1 MISNLLIENYALI
14 NKANIDF
21 NTGFSVITGETGA
34 GKSIMLGALGLVLGA
49 RADVAVLRDKTR
61 KCIVELTCQV
71 KQYNIRDF
79 FKENDLDYED
89 ICIIRRE
96 IASSGKSRAF
106 VNDSPVTLKILKEL
120 GKKLI
125 DIHSQN
131 QTQTLM
137 DKDYQLSVVDG
148 YASVSLNEYTRDY
161 KLYVKT
167 QVELRDLV
175 DKAQKESADAD
186 YFQFQY
192 NQIDEAELV
201 DGELEELEQEL
212 EILSHAEEIK
222 VGLVSSLQLLDSEES
237 SILASVKQAE
247 SNIQK
252 IANYFPDAQVLSQR
266 LNSVHIELQDITSEV
281 ELKSNEVEYEPA
293 RIEWINNRISTI
305 YTLLQKHQFEKVSQ
319 LIEFK
324 NELDDKLQN
333 ISSYDEQIE
342 NLKQS
347 VQELKEKLF
356 VKAQRISE
364 KRQLVFCDIENSMD
378 KMLVELGIAN
388 ATFRVENKEIELSS
402 TGIDDIQFMFSANKN
417 SDLQELGKVA
427 SGGEMSRLM
436 LSLKYLICA
445 SRQLPS
451 IIFDEIDT
459 GVSGSIAERMAFMM
473 KDMSKSMQVI
483 SITHL
488 PQIAAKGDWHYKV
501 FKIDEEESTHSKI
514 EMLDKE
520 ARLEELA
527 QMLSGTNVTDA
538 AYHNAKV
545 LLQN

>member
-49 RADVAVLRDKTR
+49 RADVAVLRDKSR
-61 KCIVELTCQV
+61 KCIVELTCQIE
-71 KQYNIRDF
+71 QYNIKDF
-79 FKENDLDYED
+79 FTDNDLDYD
-89 ICIIRRE
+89 AICIIRRE
-96 IASSGKSRAF
+96 IAASGKSRAF
-106 VNDSPVTLKILKEL
+106 VNDSPVNLKTLREL
-120 GKKLI
+120 GKNLI

-137 DKDYQLSVVDG
+137 DRDYQLGVVDG
-148 YASVSLNEYTRDY
+148 YASVFIDEYSRDY
-161 KLYVKT
+161 KAYMKT
-167 QVELRDLV
+167 QADLV
-175 DKAQKESADAD
+175 SLKEKAQKESADAD
-186 YFQFQY
+186 YFQFQF
-192 NQIDEAELV
+192 NQIDEAELI

-222 VGLVSSLQLLDSEES
+222 MGLVSSQQLLDNEES

-247 SNIQK
+247 LNIQK
-252 IANYFPDAQVLSQR
+252 IATYFPDAQMLSER
-266 LNSVHIELQDITSEV
+266 LNSVHIELQDISSEI
-281 ELKSNEVEYEPA
+281 EQKGNEVEYDPA
-293 RIEWINNRISTI
+293 RIEWINNRISI
-305 YTLLQKHQFEKVSQ
+305 IFTLLQKHQFEKVSQ
-319 LIEFK
+319 LIELK
-324 NELDDKLQN
+324 NDLDNKLQN

-342 NLKQS
+342 SLEQCGKAQ
-347 VQELKEKLF
+347 KEDLF
-356 VKAQRISE
+356 VMAEEISKQRKA
-364 KRQLVFCDIENSMD
+364 VFSDIENSMD
-378 KMLVELGIAN
+378 KMLVELGITN
-388 ATFRVENKEIELSS
+388 ATFRIENKIVELSS
-402 TGIDDIQFMFSANKN
+402 TGIDDIRFMFSANKN

-488 PQIAAKGDWHYKV
+488 PQIAAKGNWHYKV

-514 EMLDKE
+514 EMLTQD

-545 LLQN
+545 LLQD